1 MADTYTETRE
11 RLTAYFDRTAAKTWE
26 QLTSDAPVSK
36 IRQTVRA
43 GRDGMRAILLSR
55 LPDDLTGKRVLD
67 AGCGVGQLSA
77 ALAERGADVVGIDI
91 SPNLLAVAKKRI
103 PQALL
108 RSVDFRAGDML
119 DASLGRFD
127 YVVAMDSLIHYKPA
141 DIAAALASLRARTG
155 EAVIF
160 TVAPKTPLLS
170 AMHLAGKAFPR
181 SDRSP
186 AIVPQSIP
194 RLTREVRRIPGMENA
209 ILTEAG
215 RVSTGFYKSLAM
227 ELR

>member
-11 RLTAYFDRTAAKTWE
+11 RLTTYFDRTAAKTWA

-43 GRDGMRAILLSR
+43 GRDEMRAILLSR
-55 LPDDLTGKRVLD
+55 LPSDLSGQRVLD

-77 ALAERGADVVGIDI
+77 ALAERGAEVVGIDI
-91 SPNLLAVAKKRI
+91 SPNLLEVARDRT
-103 PQALL
+103 PASLL
-108 RSVDFRAGDML
+108 PSIRFEAGDML
-119 DASLGRFD
+119 DAAWGEFD

-141 DIAAALASLRARTG
+141 DIAQALARLQARTRN
-155 EAVIF
+155 AVVF
-160 TVAPKTPLLS
+160 TVAPKTPMLT
-170 AMHLAGKAFPR
+170 AMHIAGKAFPR

-194 RLTREVRRIPGMENA
+194 RLERELSKLDETKTAM
-209 ILTEAG
+209 LTEVG

-227 ELR
+227 ELS

>member
-11 RLTAYFDRTAAKTWE
+11 RLTTYFDRTAAKTWA

-43 GRDGMRAILLSR
+43 GRDEMRAILLSR
-55 LPDDLTGKRVLD
+55 LPSDLTGQRVLD

-77 ALAERGADVVGIDI
+77 ALAERGAEVIGIDI
-91 SPNLLAVAKKRI
+91 SPNLLEVARDRT
-103 PQALL
+103 PASLL
-108 RSVDFRAGDML
+108 PSIRFEAGDML
-119 DASLGRFD
+119 DAAWGEFD
-127 YVVAMDSLIHYKPA
+127 YVAAMDSLIHYKPA
-141 DIAAALASLRARTG
+141 DIARALVRLQARTKKT
-155 EAVIF
+155 AVF
-160 TVAPKTPLLS
+160 TVAPKTPMLT
-170 AMHLAGKAFPR
+170 AMHIAGKAFPR

-194 RLTREVRRIPGMENA
+194 RLERELSKLDETKTA
-209 ILTEAG
+209 TLTEVG

-227 ELR
+227 ELS

>member
-11 RLTAYFDRTAAKTWE
+11 RLTTYFDRTAAKTWA

-43 GRDGMRAILLSR
+43 GRDEMRAILLSR
-55 LPDDLTGKRVLD
+55 LPSDLTGQRVLD

-91 SPNLLAVAKKRI
+91 SPNLLEVARDRT
-103 PQALL
+103 PASLL
-108 RSVDFRAGDML
+108 PSIRFKAGDML
-119 DASLGRFD
+119 DAAWGEFD
-127 YVVAMDSLIHYKPA
+127 YVVAMDSLIHYKSA
-141 DIAAALASLRARTG
+141 DIARALVRLKIRT
-155 EAVIF
+155 EKAVVF
-160 TVAPKTPLLS
+160 TVAPKTPMLT
-170 AMHLAGKAFPR
+170 ATHIAGKAFPR

-194 RLTREVRRIPGMENA
+194 RLERELSKLDDTETA
-209 ILTEAG
+209 TLTEVG

-227 ELR
+227 ELS